1 MNYGYARVST
11 IKQGRGNS
19 LEEQLSELFSSGCD
33 EVIEEKF
40 SGKTNDRP
48 QLKLLLDKLKEGDTF
63 TVTKLDRFARSL
75 IDGTKL
81 VQELLDRGIKINI
94 LNIGVMDNTPASKLI
109 RNIFLSFAEFERDM
123 ILERTREGKEIEKT
137 KAGYKEGRHKKF
149 TKDQID
155 LALSMLSVNGGD
167 KSYNEVERLIG
178 ISVSTLKRENNKRK
192 LEKINN

>member
-11 IKQGRGNS
+11 IKQGHGNS
-19 LEEQLSELFSSGCD
+19 LDEQLSQLFAAGCD

-48 QLKLLLDKLKEGDTF
+48 QLKLLLDKLQEGDTF

-75 IDGTKL
+75 IEGTKL
-81 VQELLDRGIKINI
+81 VEELLNRGIKINI

-123 ILERTREGKEIEKT
+123 ILERTREGKEIART
-137 KAGYKEGRHKKF
+137 KEGYKEGRPKKF
-149 TKDQID
+149 TKEQLD
-155 LALSMLSVNGGD
+155 LALSMLSLNGGD
-167 KSYNEVERLIG
+167 KSYKEVERLMG
-178 ISVSTLKRENNKRK
+178 ISISTLKRENNKRK
-192 LEKINN
+192 ALQL

>member
-11 IKQGRGNS
+11 IKQGHGNS
-19 LEEQLSELFSSGCD
+19 LEEQLTQLFESGCD
-33 EVIEEKF
+33 QVIEEKF

-48 QLKLLLDKLKEGDTF
+48 QLKLLLDKLQEGDNF

-81 VQELLDRGIKINI
+81 VEELLNRGIKINI

-123 ILERTREGKEIEKT
+123 ILERTREGKEIART
-137 KAGYKEGRHKKF
+137 KEGYKEGSPKKF
-149 TKDQID
+149 TKDQLD
-155 LALSMLSVNGGD
+155 LALSMLSVNGGN
-167 KSYNEVERLIG
+167 KSYKEVETLIG
-178 ISVSTLKRENNKRK
+178 ISISTLKRENNARK
-192 LEKINN
+192 ALNL

>member
-48 QLKLLLDKLKEGDTF
+48 QLKLLLDKLKEG
-63 TVTKLDRFARSL
+63 
-75 IDGTKL
+75 TKL

-123 ILERTREGKEIEKT
+123 ILERTREGKEIAKT
-137 KAGYKEGRHKKF
+137 KAGYKEGRPKKF

>member
-123 ILERTREGKEIEKT
+123 MLESTREGKEIAKT
-137 KAGYKEGRHKKF
+137 KAGYKEGRPKKF

>member
-19 LEEQLSELFSSGCD
+19 LEEQLIELFSAGCD
-33 EVIEEKF
+33 EVVEEKF

-48 QLKLLLDKLKEGDTF
+48 QLKLLLEQLKEGDTF

-81 VQELLDRGIKINI
+81 VQELLDKGVKINI

-123 ILERTREGKEIEKT
+123 ILERTREGKEIARRKE
-137 KAGYKEGRHKKF
+137 GYKEGRPKKF
-149 TKDQID
+149 TKEQID

-167 KSYNEVERLIG
+167 KSYNEVERLMG
-178 ISVSTLKRENNKRK
+178 ISVSTLKRANN
-192 LEKINN
+192 EKKIKYI